1 MKKRPQN
8 PTAAI
13 AAPKSGALKISVATT
28 LLAFAMLFPVN
39 AKAQS
44 PWTQVGGLSCTLA
57 PTIGLIVLSQQ
68 KMACQFTPNQAGWPA
83 QNYAGAMTTIGID
96 LGAIAG
102 GVFGWAVFA
111 STVGQASGGL
121 AGTYVGASGEVTVG
135 LGAGANVLVGGSAR
149 SVALQPLSL
158 QGTAGLNVQ
167 LGVSSLEL
175 MAVP

>member
-8 PTAAI
+8 STAAI
-13 AAPKSGALKISVATT
+13 AAPRSRALKISVATT
-28 LLAFAMLFPVN
+28 LLALTMLVP
-39 AKAQS
+39 AGAQS

-102 GVFGWAVFA
+102 GVLGWAVFA